1 MSDPTGEEIL
11 QPGQLIRPKADSKT
25 AADLVHRLYGLKAKL
40 VSELNAYDDMNFRV
54 LCEEEFQ
61 NPGITG
67 VERDGYVLKIT
78 NSLDSRKT
86 EFVEGQTA
94 MLDFLEANGIRAPK
108 PVKNLKNRFYS
119 LEIVGDGAEK
129 HVVRLLTYI
138 PGDLLHRHADPS
150 DELLTDV
157 GRFAAELD
165 EALKRFHHPAYD
177 QHRTLWM
184 LSSVPRLRDFVH
196 AVDDA
201 RRRRLVNEVIVKF
214 VEEVMGGMERLEKGI
229 IHGDLNEQ
237 NILVDDEGK
246 RVLAILDFGDS
257 QKSCLIFEIAIALC
271 YMLLQAKDISRG
283 KHVLRGYRAVRRIPE
298 VEMNVLK
305 TCVCGRLC
313 QSLVLGAYSHLND
326 PGNEYLLYT
335 QKSGWSLLEELWELS
350 NDALMQLW
358 E

>member
-1 MSDPTGEEIL
+1 MSALSGDEIL

-25 AADLVHRLYGLKAKL
+25 AADLVHRLYGLNVKL
-40 VSELNAYDDMNFRV
+40 VSELNAYDDKNFHV
-54 LCEEEFQ
+54 LCEEEFE
-61 NPGITG
+61 NPGITD

-86 EFVEGQTA
+86 GFVEGQTA
-94 MLDFLEANGIRAPK
+94 MLDFLEENGIRAPK
-108 PVKNLKNRFYS
+108 PVKNLENRYYS
-119 LEIVGDGAEK
+119 LELLGDGAEK

-138 PGDLLHRHADPS
+138 PGDILHRRADPP
-150 DELLTDV
+150 DELLADV

-165 EALKRFHHPAYD
+165 EALKKFHHPAYE

-184 LSSVPRLRDFVH
+184 LNSVPRLRDFVH

-201 RRRRLVNEVIVKF
+201 RRRRVVNEVVAKF
-214 VEEVMGGMERLEKGI
+214 EEEVTGGMEMLEKGI

-246 RVLAILDFGDS
+246 RVVAVIDIGDS
-257 QKSCLIFEIAIALC
+257 QRSCLIFEIAIALC
-271 YMLLQAKDISRG
+271 HMLLQADDISRG
-283 KHVLRGYRAVRRIPE
+283 KHVLRGYQTVRRIPE
-298 VEMNVLK
+298 IERNVLK

-313 QSLVLGAYSHLND
+313 QSLVLGAYSYMND
-326 PGNEYLLYT
+326 PGNEYLLST
-335 QKSGWSLLEELWELS
+335 QKRGWSLLEELWELS
-350 NDALMQLW
+350 NDALLKLW